1 MTSVECRKHK
11 VFEDVERGE
20 VKCSRCGLVLAPQ
33 ILTLSPSDWRTL
45 GGPVKDVGEATDYVD
60 VKLRKVVVKWLRL
73 KEAKRVVTKQRVYYR
88 RQLTKCMAV
97 TVTFNY
103 RRKRRSIILPW
114 TLIEKILPHVY
125 TVRAQKRRGPR
136 VRDTA
141 KIAKAVRAIHRALT
155 DYGVPSATTIT
166 AALVKLTERR
176 VQQLLSAE
184 QKSKSHVE
192 RGKKAK
198 RKVKKS
204 RKVKAKKTSRRCK

>member
-1 MTSVECRKHK
+1 MTKHSY
-11 VFEDVERGE
+11 VTDWERGQVVCKDCGE
-20 VKCSRCGLVLAPQ
+20 VVSDMIMV
-33 ILTLSPSDWRTL
+33 LSPSDWRSL
-45 GGPVKDVGEATDYVD
+45 GGPVKEAAQGELVD
-60 VKLRKVVVKWLRL
+60 VAARKVTVKWLRL
-73 KEAKRVVTKQRVYYR
+73 SVAVKVVTKQRVYYR

-176 VQQLLSAE
+176 VQQLLE
-184 QKSKSHVE
+184 ENQKSRSHVE
-192 RGKKAK
+192 RGKKARK
-198 RKVKKS
+198 RKAK
-204 RKVKAKKTSRRCK
+204 KAKKTSRRCK